1 MLDLGPICLLRGIPG
16 CFCTIVSWVVVK
28 DAPLHLSQ
36 TARRCCDPLQGGWSS
51 AGSEHHTAPGIQTET
66 NAPSTQTELQ
76 SFCSQRNAS
85 ETNCKGLSK
94 SCCVCGYLSL
104 STLSLPKFSQ
114 LSHQAAD
121 PWPVFLSSSILT
133 SWDTCSSATHLPLV
147 TEFISLERGM
157 AELIQ
162 V

>member
-1 MLDLGPICLLRGIPG
+1 MPLYTSLKQLGGAVTHFREGGARLGANI
-16 CFCTIVSWVVVK
+16 T
-28 DAPLHLSQ
+28 LHQ
-36 TARRCCDPLQGGWSS
+36 GFRRKTS
-51 AGSEHHTAPGIQTET
+51 
-66 NAPSTQTELQ
+66 APSTQTELQ

-94 SCCVCGYLSL
+94 PCCVCGYLSL
-104 STLSLPKFSQ
+104 STLSLPKVSQ

-121 PWPVFLSSSILT
+121 PWPVFLSSSILA